1 MPAGEDPQSIATRR
15 HVILGL
21 TAGAAVLGTP
31 RAQAAAKE
39 VARAKE
45 VAHTMESI
53 HQEIIFKA
61 PRERVYTALTDAAEF
76 QKVVLLSGAAQSGMI
91 KTTQAAQISREAGG
105 AFSIFG
111 GYVSGRQIELVPN
124 TRIVQAW
131 RPQEWEPGV
140 YSIAR
145 FELVKEGAGTRLVF
159 DHTGFPK
166 GDGEHLSEGW
176 HQNYWEPLA
185 KVLS

>member
-1 MPAGEDPQSIATRR
+1 MPAGEDPQSTATRR
-15 HVILGL
+15 HVIFGL
-21 TAGAAVLGTP
+21 TVGATALGTP
-31 RAQAAAKE
+31 RAHAA
-39 VARAKE
+39 AKE

-53 HQEIIFKA
+53 HQEIGFKA
-61 PRERVYTALTDAAEF
+61 SRERVYAALTDAAEF

-91 KTTQAAQISREAGG
+91 KTTQPAQISREAGG
-105 AFSIFG
+105 TFSIFG

-131 RPQEWEPGV
+131 RPQEWEPGI

-145 FELVKEGAGTRLVF
+145 FELVEDGTGTRLVF

-166 GDGEHLSEGW
+166 GKGEHLSQGW
-176 HQNYWEPLA
+176 HKNYWEPLA
-185 KVLS
+185 KVLA